1 MAPEATPMEAPV
13 TKETTNVNTS
23 TIPAAAAKPASQA
36 VSQGPPK
43 LSGAELKKLAKAEK
57 AAKRAAQKAEAPP
70 ATSQATSSSKE
81 SVKGPKKGVQQGQ
94 KGKQQQKQQL
104 KADQMPNSGALP
116 LLTKSSAKSEVVSDN
131 RHFKQFSIQRRTGIE
146 GAHKDVHPAILAY
159 GLQVSHYQICGSTA
173 RCIGML
179 QAFRAVIKSYVIPQD
194 NALARHFIPHV
205 LSPQIE
211 FIKSCRPIS
220 IGMGNAIRDLKDA
233 IVKIDPETSEKE
245 AKQELYDMIDIF
257 VREKITAADALIM
270 RAASDKII
278 DGDVILTY
286 AKSSII
292 ERTLLEAHRLGKR
305 FRVIVV
311 DSKPLYEGKR
321 LAQTLAVVGIPVEYY
336 LVAGIAHA
344 IGDASKVLV
353 GAHAMMGDGRLYS
366 RIGTA
371 VVAMLAKDHNVP
383 LIVCCESY
391 KFTEKVYVDS
401 FGGNELAPPEEL
413 LENLEEREAWRQSM
427 EKRPLLQM
435 LNLMYDLTPA
445 EYVNMIVTEHGNLPP
460 SSVPAVLRMLEGKM
474 A

>member
-1 MAPEATPMEAPV
+1 MAEPTPKEVPPATSVPNGTTPAPSLAAPAAQPTPEA
-13 TKETTNVNTS
+13 
-23 TIPAAAAKPASQA
+23 
-36 VSQGPPK
+36 PK

-57 AAKRAAQKAEAPP
+57 AAKRAAQKLEGAPGP
-70 ATSQATSSSKE
+70 SQQGGPSKDAA
-81 SVKGPKKGVQQGQ
+81 KGPKKT
-94 KGKQQQKQQL
+94 QQQTPKGRPQQKPL
-104 KADQMPNSGALP
+104 QKDAIVMPSSGP
-116 LLTKSSAKSEVVSDN
+116 THTKSPSKAESVPNN
-131 RHFKQFSIQRRTGIE
+131 RHFKQFSVHRRTGIE
-146 GAHKDVHPAILAY
+146 GAHKDVHSAVLAY
-159 GLQVSHYQICGSTA
+159 GLQVSSYQICGSTA

-194 NALARHFIPHV
+194 TALARHFIPHV

-211 FIKSCRPIS
+211 FIKSCRPTS
-220 IGMGNAIRDLKDA
+220 VGMGNAIRDFKDA
-233 IVKIDPETSEKE
+233 IVKIDPETSETE

-257 VREKITAADALIM
+257 IRERITAADALIM
-270 RAASDKII
+270 CAASDKIVN
-278 DGDVILTY
+278 GDVILTY
-286 AKSSII
+286 ARSSII
-292 ERTLLEAHRLGKR
+292 ERTLREAQKIGKK

-311 DSKPLYEGKR
+311 DSKPLYEGKK
-321 LAQTLAVVGIPVEYY
+321 LAQSLAADGIAVDYY
-336 LVAGIAHA
+336 LIAGIAHA
-344 IGDASKVLV
+344 IGEATKVFV

-371 VVAMLAKDHNVP
+371 VVAMVAKDRNVP

-391 KFTEKVYVDS
+391 KFTDRVYVDS

-413 LENLEEREAWRQSM
+413 LEDPQEREAWRQSM